1 MRLNKQQYYHKD
13 HPNQV
18 NFTKSVMNNLIVQAG
33 LPISLVENEGWLNF
47 QRGVDKQLAPISRF
61 HVTNDLIPAQFRAV
75 KTHLIELLAK
85 VNKLSIT
92 CDIWSDRRL
101 RSYIGTTAHFI
112 DDDFNMHHCLLQ
124 FDHFKDSHTA
134 ENIAIEYFKLLEE
147 FKIKNKILRAS
158 TDSGPNMKK
167 AFHVVI
173 PGMEE
178 ESHNDELDSICE
190 WNLS

>member
-112 DDDFNMHHCLLQ
+112 DDDCSLII
-124 FDHFKDSHTA
+124 S
-134 ENIAIEYFKLLEE
+134 
-147 FKIKNKILRAS
+147 KIRIQLKI
-158 TDSGPNMKK
+158 
-167 AFHVVI
+167 
-173 PGMEE
+173 
-178 ESHNDELDSICE
+178 
-190 WNLS
+190 